1 MAEDTIQ
8 PGYLIS
14 FNKQTSQLGEVI
26 QISTNLPVGSTQE
39 EISNELYKIANALE
53 SRLATKNKEVIKE
66 TGKKL
71 SELGVN
77 IPGFNDKEDE

>member
-26 QISTNLPVGSTQE
+26 QISTNLPVGSSQE
-39 EISNELYKIANALE
+39 DISKELFKIAHALE
-53 SRLATKNKEVIKE
+53 ARLNEKNSEVVKE

-71 SELGVN
+71 SELGVK
-77 IPGFNDKEDE
+77 IPGFNDQED

>member
-26 QISTNLPVGSTQE
+26 QISTNLPVGSSKEQISD
-39 EISNELYKIANALE
+39 EISKIAWALDT
-53 SRLATKNKEVIKE
+53 RLNSKNSEVIKE

-71 SELGVN
+71 SELGVK
-77 IPGFNDKEDE
+77 IPGFNEEE